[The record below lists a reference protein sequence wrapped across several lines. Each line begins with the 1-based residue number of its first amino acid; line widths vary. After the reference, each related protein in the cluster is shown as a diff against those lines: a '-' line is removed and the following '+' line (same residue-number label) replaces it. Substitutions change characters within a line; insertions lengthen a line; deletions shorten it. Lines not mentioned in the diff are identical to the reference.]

1 MALSILKEA
10 ELANLKIPS
19 LVTLLLFSVPS
30 SADFTTVSV
39 VLRER
44 CIQLED
50 QIKITW
56 AEHSNEE
63 LEELKNITEKVLE
76 GPDRLERIRKELSKF
91 LEPNGGVRIENLEKV
106 QEFDPKIRQIE
117 IENQQLRQQ
126 YYQTLAKSNVRGID
140 QLLSL
145 WTTLCR

>member
-30 SADFTTVSV
+30 IADFTTVSV

-76 GPDRLERIRKELSKF
+76 GPDRSERIRKELSKF
-91 LEPNGGVRIENLEKV
+91 LEPNGEVRIENVEKV
-106 QEFDPKIRQIE
+106 KEFHPKIRQIE

>member
-30 SADFTTVSV
+30 IADFTTVSV

-76 GPDRLERIRKELSKF
+76 GPDRLERIRKERSKF
-91 LEPNGGVRIENLEKV
+91 LEPNGAVRIENVEKV
-106 QEFDPKIRQIE
+106 KEFHPKIRQIE

>member
-30 SADFTTVSV
+30 IADFTTVSV

-76 GPDRLERIRKELSKF
+76 GPDRLERIRKERSKF
-91 LEPNGGVRIENLEKV
+91 LEPNGAVRIENLEKV
-106 QEFDPKIRQIE
+106 KEFHPKIRQIE

>member
-1 MALSILKEA
+1 M
-10 ELANLKIPS
+10 ANLKIPS

-63 LEELKNITEKVLE
+63 LEELKNITVKVLE
-76 GPDRLERIRKELSKF
+76 GPDRLERIRKERSKF
-91 LEPNGGVRIENLEKV
+91 LEPNGAVRIENLEKV
-106 QEFDPKIRQIE
+106 KEFHPKIRQIE

>member
-63 LEELKNITEKVLE
+63 LEELKNITVKVLE
-76 GPDRLERIRKELSKF
+76 GPDRLEGIRKERSKF
-91 LEPNGGVRIENLEKV
+91 LEPNGEVRIENLEKV
-106 QEFDPKIRQIE
+106 KEFHPKIRQIE

>member
-1 MALSILKEA
+1 M
-10 ELANLKIPS
+10 
-19 LVTLLLFSVPS
+19 PS

-63 LEELKNITEKVLE
+63 LEELKNITVKVLE
-76 GPDRLERIRKELSKF
+76 GPDRLERIRKERSKF
-91 LEPNGGVRIENLEKV
+91 LEPNGAVRIENLEKV
-106 QEFDPKIRQIE
+106 KEFHPKIRQIE